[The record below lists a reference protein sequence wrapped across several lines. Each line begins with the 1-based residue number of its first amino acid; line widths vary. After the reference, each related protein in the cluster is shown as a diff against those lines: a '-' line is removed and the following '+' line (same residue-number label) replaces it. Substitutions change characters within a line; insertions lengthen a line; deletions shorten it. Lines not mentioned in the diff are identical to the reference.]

1 MTISSTTRIAGPFL
15 SGTAL
20 PFTFK
25 VFAAAD
31 LNVVRLNTS
40 TGVETSLVLSSDYT
54 VALNGNQNTNPGGTV
69 NLTVAASATSTVT
82 ITSDIANLQP
92 TDLTNQGGFYP
103 EVITDSLDR
112 ATIQI
117 QQMSEDIGRSLKG
130 PISDGNLNMELPTA
144 AVRAS
149 KYLVFDANG
158 LPIPS
163 AGSGTDSALRT
174 DLANTGVTTAGAGLV
189 GFRTA
194 DATSVGRTVLSKLRD
209 VVSVKD
215 FGAVGNG
222 TADDTAAIQAA
233 IAAIP
238 TNGVLVFPQGTYRTT
253 STITVQ
259 KNMSWVMQGGGFVY
273 YVTASNTPAV
283 FFDYPLN
290 NVDIVLGVQRA
301 TRNWS
306 SGADGVVFVDMIDSR
321 IEITSAINHRR
332 GIALDAGTASGFGA
346 GSIAYNKFT
355 LGKVFDNKY
364 GMYCDAS
371 GGAFQNTNECRGG
384 RFTLTAG
391 VSAAMTEEA
400 FGIYHNAAGTATY
413 FAPSLEG
420 VGNATYKFVFTHFDT
435 GAKWN
440 TILQPYIETD
450 PTSVIMRVSGNARY
464 NRILGHIAGSA
475 AVSVNVQV
483 EEVAGVTNPGTNIID
498 WNTLDNV
505 SLFRGGLQEV
515 FPVTDV
521 YSNTIQTSSGANG
534 DLLVPGFIY
543 QVRSTVS
550 DDFRAIYQTGSN
562 HYLSNGYLS
571 LGDVGLGK
579 FVDARYAKRFWLSAS
594 KVAGHGGTSIVFVV
608 KAYDASGV
616 IITSAGAVQGN
627 VSDLD
632 TITNFATN
640 ADYGGSYTVTSA
652 VDSKC
657 FFAVSSSVATVWVG
671 VAPASGNYIGVSG
684 ISLKCDADVPP
695 PIAYPDYRRVN
706 ATYMDLDE
714 ECVATSV
721 PLGGVIKDGRAWRI
735 TQTAATS
742 QGWWTA
748 ARLATSTTASAS
760 AGATAV
766 VAAVVT
772 GITAADVIGILLTE
786 TSTSTQRWHWTT
798 VSSVAG
804 STVNF
809 TALAIPAGYSA
820 ANGTSLLFYRMV
832 AMPNNA

>member
-1 MTISSTTRIAGPFL
+1 MTKPTSEQVTFL
-15 SGTAL
+15 A
-20 PFTFK
+20 
-25 VFAAAD
+25 
-31 LNVVRLNTS
+31 
-40 TGVETSLVLSSDYT
+40 
-54 VALNGNQNTNPGGTV
+54 
-69 NLTVAASATSTVT
+69 
-82 ITSDIANLQP
+82 
-92 TDLTNQGGFYP
+92 
-103 EVITDSLDR
+103 
-112 ATIQI
+112 
-117 QQMSEDIGRSLKG
+117 
-130 PISDGNLNMELPTA
+130 
-144 AVRAS
+144 
-149 KYLVFDANG
+149 
-158 LPIPS
+158 
-163 AGSGTDSALRT
+163 AGSGASQ
-174 DLANTGVTTAGAGLV
+174 
-189 GFRTA
+189 
-194 DATSVGRTVLSKLRD
+194 RTVLDKLRD

-215 FGAVGNG
+215 FGAVGDNV
-222 TADDTAAIQAA
+222 ADDTAAIQAA

-306 SGADGVVFVDMIDSR
+306 SGADGVQFVDMIDSR
-321 IEITSAINHRR
+321 LDITSAIGHRR
-332 GIALDAGTASGFGA
+332 GIALDAGAASGFGA
-346 GSIAYNKFT
+346 GSIAYNKFN
-355 LGKVFDNKY
+355 LGKVWNNKY
-364 GMYCDAS
+364 GLYCDSS
-371 GGAFQNTNECRGG
+371 GGAFQNTNEFRGG
-384 RFTLTAG
+384 RFTLTAA

-435 GAKWN
+435 NAKWN

-450 PTSVIMRVSGNARY
+450 PTSVIMRVSGGARY
-464 NRILGHIAGSA
+464 NRILGHVAGSA
-475 AVSVNVQV
+475 AVSVNIQV

-534 DLLVPGFIY
+534 NLLVPGFIY
-543 QVRSTVS
+543 QVRSAVS
-550 DDFRAIYQTGSN
+550 DDFRAAYQTGAN

-579 FVDARYAKRFWLSAS
+579 FVDARNTKRFWLSAS
-594 KVAGHGGTSIVFVV
+594 KVAGHGGTNIVFVV
-608 KAYDASGV
+608 KAYDAAGA

-627 VSDLD
+627 VSNLD

-640 ADYGGSYTVTSA
+640 ADYGGSYTVVSA

-657 FFAVSSSVATVWVG
+657 FFSVSSSVATVWVG
-671 VAPASGNYIGVSG
+671 VAPSSGNYIGISG

-695 PIAYPDYRRVN
+695 PLAYPDYRRVN

-714 ECVATSV
+714 ECVATSI
-721 PLGGVIKDGRAWRI
+721 PLGGVIKDGRAWAI
-735 TQTAATS
+735 TQASGTS

-748 ARLATSTTASAS
+748 ARLATTTTASAA

-766 VAAVVT
+766 NASVVT
-772 GITAADVIGILLTE
+772 GVTSPDVIGILLTE
-786 TSTSTQRWHWTT
+786 AATSTQRWHWTT
-798 VSSVAG
+798 VSSVVG

-809 TALAIPAGYSA
+809 SLAIPAGYSA
-820 ANGTSLLFYRMV
+820 ASGTSLLFYRMV